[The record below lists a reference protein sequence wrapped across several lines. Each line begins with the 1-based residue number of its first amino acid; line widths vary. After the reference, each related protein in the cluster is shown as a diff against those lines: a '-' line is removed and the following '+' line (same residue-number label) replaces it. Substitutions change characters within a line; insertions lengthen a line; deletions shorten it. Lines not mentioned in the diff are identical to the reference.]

1 MQFGLQHPNFNFD
14 YDSKSNNNAD
24 TPTCQIADSLK
35 NLVTKAENSG
45 FDSFWVMDHFHQIQ
59 FVGRP
64 EEPMLEGW
72 TIIAMLA
79 GITTKI
85 KLGTLVTGII
95 YRYPSVLA
103 KVAATLDVLSK
114 GRLFMGIG
122 AGWNEQESLAYGITF
137 PSNQERMLRLEEAIQ
152 IIRKMWTEEPY
163 ASFNGKY
170 YQIRNAYCNP
180 KPIQKPYPPI
190 LVGGSGER
198 KTLKIVAKYADA
210 CNLFGSPE
218 TVRNKLGV
226 LKEHCKSVGR
236 DYDSILKTKL
246 SAIIVDD
253 NSEMVK
259 NKVRETFRG
268 IPEEQIKEFVIHG
281 TPEDVLRQIEILK
294 EVGIQYLIVDLEPS
308 RELEALDT
316 FANKVITT
324 ATYQVILVPAS
335 CSKIIDSTKDWNALL
350 CTLIEYWPT
359 ALIISANCAS
369 TFEIVYRIM
378 LICCLL

>member
-1 MQFGLQHPNFNFD
+1 MRFGLQHPNFNFD
-14 YDSKSNNNAD
+14 YDSKSNNAD
-24 TPTCQIADSLK
+24 TSQIADSLK

-59 FVGRP
+59 FVGTP

-72 TIIAMLA
+72 TIISMLA

-122 AGWNEQESLAYGITF
+122 AGWNEQESLAYGISF

-180 KPIQKPYPPI
+180 KPIQKPSPPI

-218 TVRNKLGV
+218 IVRKKLDI

-246 SAIIVDD
+246 VATVVDD
-253 NSEMVK
+253 NSDMVK

-268 IPEEQIKEFVIHG
+268 IPEEQIKEFVIYG
-281 TPEDVLRQIEILK
+281 TPEDVSRQIEMLE
-294 EVGIQYLIVDLEPS
+294 EVGIQYLIVHLEPS
-308 RELEALDT
+308 RELEVLDT
-316 FANKVITT
+316 FANK
-324 ATYQVILVPAS
+324 
-335 CSKIIDSTKDWNALL
+335 IINKMS
-350 CTLIEYWPT
+350 
-359 ALIISANCAS
+359 
-369 TFEIVYRIM
+369 
-378 LICCLL
+378 